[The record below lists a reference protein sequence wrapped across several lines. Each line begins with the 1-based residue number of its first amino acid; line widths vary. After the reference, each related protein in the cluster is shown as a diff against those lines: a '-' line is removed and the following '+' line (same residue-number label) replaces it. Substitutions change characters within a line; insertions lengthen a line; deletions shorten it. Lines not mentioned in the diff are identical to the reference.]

1 VILTVTKLQIFAI
14 VTDNPFMNTK
24 SLPAHLQQVLEQH
37 VAQSQL
43 TDNDELQD
51 IFAKLNSLN
60 SKVELLKL
68 KIIQNRQNKLSSVQK

>member
-1 VILTVTKLQIFAI
+1 
-14 VTDNPFMNTK
+14 MNTK

>member
-1 VILTVTKLQIFAI
+1 
-14 VTDNPFMNTK
+14 MNTK
-24 SLPAHLQQVLEQH
+24 SLPAHLQEVLEQH

-60 SKVELLKL
+60 SKVEFLKL